1 MNFNWLQSAAMGL
14 SLGLSELLPLSS
26 DAARGLMRH
35 CFGGGNEGP
44 LYALLTHAAVL
55 AVVVAMGDLELNRLR
70 RTQKILK
77 TPPKRRTGHPDL
89 NSAGTLKLLRIAGLL
104 AILGRL
110 ISGSFASGTDR
121 LYLLAP
127 MLLVTGVILWLPS
140 HHRTANKDG
149 RHLTP
154 ADGLIIGL
162 GALFAAVPGISLVAV
177 CASLAILRG
186 ADLRYAIRFSW
197 LLLTLELLAAIG
209 LDCLALVGAGFS
221 FGLSQIIGALVG
233 AACAALGAFLAVQ
246 LTRTLIRRGG
256 VGIGGFCYI
265 NWGTALLCLM
275 LFLLV

>member
-1 MNFNWLQSAAMGL
+1 MRLVVCQ
-14 SLGLSELLPLSS
+14 LLHLLLFSSS

-55 AVVVAMGDLELNRLR
+55 AVVVTMGDLELNRLR

-127 MLLVTGVILWLPS
+127 MLLVTGVMLWLPS

-197 LLLTLELLAAIG
+197 LLLTLELMAAIG
-209 LDCLALVGAGFS
+209 LDCLALIGAGFA
-221 FGLSQIIGALVG
+221 FGLSQILSALLG